1 VTEGAREQGRRVGG
15 MRRRTAIWLA
25 SSLCVLSLVL
35 AAVSLLLLALSWPE
49 PSAHVVDYWVENAMV
64 AIIFSTVP
72 IY

>member
-1 VTEGAREQGRRVGG
+1 
-15 MRRRTAIWLA
+15 
-25 SSLCVLSLVL
+25 LVL